1 MPEERIDPVY
11 HYIDHKLD
19 EVTKELSRIRLAHE
33 SMIAQQAR
41 TQLQTQRSLAV
52 FIVTTTHYLSSL
64 TPGVE
69 HDVFTQLSLSASAAI
84 AKIDTSADP
93 LPIAAEFRK
102 AFLDALEKSGI
113 KLERLG

>member
-11 HYIDHKLD
+11 QYVDHKLD
-19 EVTKELSRIRLAHE
+19 EISRELSRTRLAHE
-33 SMIAQQAR
+33 AMIAQQAR
-41 TQLQTQRSLAV
+41 AQLQTQRALAV

-64 TPGVE
+64 TPGVN
-69 HDVFTQLSLSASAAI
+69 HDMFTQLGLSASAAI
-84 AKIDTSADP
+84 ARIETSADP

-113 KLERLG
+113 KLNRLS